1 VAIGGLTAALK
12 EVATVAMILP
22 PSLVAY
28 LNSEATTDV
37 ESLANCF
44 AADAVVHDEGRAI
57 RGVDAIKAWKKDAK
71 TKYQYTVKPL
81 DAVQD
86 QATVTMR
93 ARLSGT
99 FPGSP
104 IEVTYRFVLVNDKI
118 ALLEIR

>member
-1 VAIGGLTAALK
+1 M
-12 EVATVAMILP
+12 AMILP

-44 AADAVVHDEGRAI
+44 ASDAVVHDEGRAI
-57 RGVDAIKAWKKDAK
+57 RGLDAIKVWKKDAK
-71 TKYQYTVKPL
+71 TKYHYTVKPL

-93 ARLSGT
+93 ARLSGK
-99 FPGSP
+99 FPGGP
-104 IEVTYRFVLVNDKI
+104 IQVTYRFVLVNDKI

>member
-1 VAIGGLTAALK
+1 
-12 EVATVAMILP
+12 VAMILP

-57 RGVDAIKAWKKDAK
+57 RGLDAIKAWKKDAK
-71 TKYQYTVKPL
+71 AKYQYTVKPL

-93 ARLSGT
+93 ARLSGK

>member
-1 VAIGGLTAALK
+1 M
-12 EVATVAMILP
+12 AMILP

-44 AADAVVHDEGRAI
+44 AADAVVHDEGRTI
-57 RGVDAIKAWKKDAK
+57 RGLDAIKAWKKDAK
-71 TKYQYTVKPL
+71 AKYQYAVTPL

-93 ARLSGT
+93 ARLSGK
-99 FPGSP
+99 FAGSP
-104 IEVTYRFVLVNDKI
+104 IEVTYRFVLINDKI